1 MPAKGR
7 PTSVMIPIP
16 FTPVKMAGAV
26 SLGTLGNG
34 VVLDPPI
41 RFAGSS
47 QSAKRWRAWGNQ
59 SALAR
64 SPIAKAPRRS
74 SVDGRFRTLV

>member
-26 SLGTLGNG
+26 NLGILSAG
-34 VVLDPPI
+34 VVPI
-41 RFAGSS
+41 GQRLACLGKSVGSC
-47 QSAKRWRAWGNQ
+47 
-59 SALAR
+59 
-64 SPIAKAPRRS
+64 PIAHC
-74 SVDGRFRTLV
+74 

>member
-26 SLGTLGNG
+26 NLGTLGNG

-41 RFAGSS
+41 RFAGVVPIG
-47 QSAKRWRAWGNQ
+47 QR
-59 SALAR
+59 LA
-64 SPIAKAPRRS
+64 SLGKSVGSCPIAHC
-74 SVDGRFRTLV
+74 